1 MATYQSI
8 STNVD
13 NNPSSPGTF
22 TITKPTG
29 LAVGDRMYAAIF
41 AESGSGGAGT
51 ATVSTPSGWALEA
64 QEQRNSDNAN
74 LYVFSKTADSAD
86 VAASNFGFAYTVAGT
101 GSIGGHLMRVSS
113 WGLEAGQVDEYESG
127 ITSSDT
133 VTGFTPSRA
142 NCLFMAFVA
151 QDNTVAHNSIS
162 SVALTTDNPTWTSR
176 ATTQIRD
183 TGGSY
188 YADLATYTAT
198 RTQDTATG
206 TITVTYGASDTK
218 NSFVII
224 IALAP
229 QVDGSVTPTTKIN
242 GYALTPVQTIE
253 VEALTELPTTTSR
266 NVTSWTDASKGS
278 TTWTGASKPSTTWT
292 DASKGSTTWTNEN
305 K

>member
-41 AESGSGGAGT
+41 AESGSGGSGSASVT
-51 ATVSTPSGWALEA
+51 TPSGWTLEA
-64 QEQRNSDNAN
+64 QEERTSNLAN
-74 LYVFSKTADSAD
+74 LYVFSRTADSAD
-86 VAASNFGFAYTVAGT
+86 VAASNFGFAYNLSAT
-101 GSIGGHLMRVSS
+101 GSIGGHLLRVSD
-113 WGLEAGQVDEYESG
+113 WGVEAGQVDESEGS
-127 ITSSDT
+127 ITTTDT

-151 QDNTVAHNSIS
+151 QDNNTAHNSIS
-162 SVALTTDNPTWTSR
+162 SVALATDNPTWTSR
-176 ATTQIRD
+176 ASTQIRD
-183 TGGSY
+183 TGGGF
-188 YADLATYTAT
+188 YADLATFTAT

-206 TITVTYGASDTK
+206 TITVTYGSSDSK
-218 NSFVII
+218 RSYVII
-224 IALAP
+224 IALSP
-229 QVDGSVTPTTKIN
+229 QLNGSVTPTTKIN
-242 GYALTPVQTIE
+242 AYALTPIQSIE
-253 VEALTELPTTTSR
+253 AEALADLPTTTGR

-278 TTWTGASKPSTTWT
+278 TTWTGASKPSTSWSNQ
-292 DASKGSTTWTNEN
+292 SKGSTTWSDAV